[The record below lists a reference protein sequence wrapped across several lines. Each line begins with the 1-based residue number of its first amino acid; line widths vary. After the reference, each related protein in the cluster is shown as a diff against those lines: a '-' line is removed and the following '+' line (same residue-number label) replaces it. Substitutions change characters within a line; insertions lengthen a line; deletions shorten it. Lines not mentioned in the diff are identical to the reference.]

1 MANFETEKRFISFVK
16 SNFKAGWMGN
26 LSISLEGLVNSLSNV
41 IILWIGGMEVIKR
54 NISIGQHML
63 ILDEAT
69 SSLDSAT
76 EKAIHNTID
85 YISRDITTLIIA
97 HRLSTIKNCD
107 RIIIMD
113 KGEIVENGSHEELLD
128 KKGRYYDLWE
138 SQVN

>member
-1 MANFETEKRFISFVK
+1 
-16 SNFKAGWMGN
+16 
-26 LSISLEGLVNSLSNV
+26 
-41 IILWIGGMEVIKR
+41 
-54 NISIGQHML
+54 ML

-107 RIIIMD
+107 RIVIMD
-113 KGEIVENGSHEELLD
+113 KGEIVENGSHEELLE

-138 SQVN
+138 SQLN